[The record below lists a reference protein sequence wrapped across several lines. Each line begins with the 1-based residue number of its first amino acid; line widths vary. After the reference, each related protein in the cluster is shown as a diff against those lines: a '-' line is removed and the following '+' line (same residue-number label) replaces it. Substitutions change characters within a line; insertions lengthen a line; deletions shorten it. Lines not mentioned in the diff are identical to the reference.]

1 MRLNVF
7 AVLLTLCIVFALPL
21 AAQEVTEVSP
31 TGETTVEG
39 VVSGEDTVTVTIET
53 PESDALPALLNIVVV
68 FIGAIVA
75 GGSFAVIWDRIR
87 RSKEAKDSI
96 ERLAEGL
103 SPTWKS
109 TIDRILDVAEQVN
122 KTAGEVLQFARE
134 VTDGAPNQPPPTG

>member
-1 MRLNVF
+1 MKLNVF
-7 AVLLTLCIVFALPL
+7 AVLLTLCIVFALPM
-21 AAQEVTEVSP
+21 AAQEATEVSP

-75 GGSFAVIWDRIR
+75 GGSFAVIWDRIK

-109 TIDRILDVAEQVN
+109 TIDRILDVAEQAN

-134 VTDGAPNQPPPTG
+134 VTDGKENLPPTG

>member
-1 MRLNVF
+1 MKLNVF
-7 AVLLTLCIVFALPL
+7 AVLLTLCIVFALPMT
-21 AAQEVTEVSP
+21 AQEVTEVSP

-39 VVSGEDTVTVTIET
+39 VVSGEDTATVTIET

-134 VTDGAPNQPPPTG
+134 VTDGKENLPPTG